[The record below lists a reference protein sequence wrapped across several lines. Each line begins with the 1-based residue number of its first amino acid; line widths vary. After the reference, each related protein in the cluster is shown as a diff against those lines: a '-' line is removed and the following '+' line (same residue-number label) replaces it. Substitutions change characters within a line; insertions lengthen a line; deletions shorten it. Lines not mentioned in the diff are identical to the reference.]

1 MEMTFNVEVP
11 KCSELLGT
19 PIRLGGLRVG
29 TVIAYTTTE
38 YPSARPGMEIVSV
51 TVAIDEP
58 VPAALQSLQG

>member
-19 PIRLGGLRVG
+19 PIRVGGVRVG
-29 TVIAYTTTE
+29 TVVAYTTTE
-38 YPSARPGMEIVSV
+38 HPSARPGMEIVSV

-58 VPAALQSLQG
+58 VPAALQPLQG